1 MRVLLADDD
10 SSIRSALR
18 LLLEQGL
25 GFAVVG
31 EVAAAGALAGA
42 AGAAGAAGT
51 CADVVLVDW
60 ELPDLD
66 APAQLAALKHAHPG
80 VKVIAVSG
88 RPEAGGASLAAGAD
102 AFHYRGDPPDRL
114 LDVLASIGAKGA
126 VAIL

>member
-31 EVAAAGALAGA
+31 EVAAAGALAQA
-42 AGAAGAAGT
+42 AGAAGAAGV

-66 APAQLAALKHAHPG
+66 APAQLAALKRAHPA

-88 RPEAGGASLAAGAD
+88 RPEAGSASLAAGAD
-102 AFHYRGDPPDRL
+102 GFHYRGDPPDRL
-114 LDVLASIGAKGA
+114 LDVLASMRANGAIFI
-126 VAIL
+126 V